1 MQGVAI
7 GKIVKRMGL
16 KNWTNDMDLKGHR
29 ILLSDVNRPALQLSG
44 YFNHFEEK
52 RVQIIGNVE
61 YTYLQQ
67 LEQERKIEIYNE
79 FLKYEI
85 PCVFLRAVCITV

>member
-61 YTYLQQ
+61 YEYNPYKNIIFMLEMSYSLLFYL
-67 LEQERKIEIYNE
+67 
-79 FLKYEI
+79 F
-85 PCVFLRAVCITV
+85 FHF

>member
-29 ILLSDVNRPALQLSG
+29 ILLSDVNRPA
-44 YFNHFEEK
+44 
-52 RVQIIGNVE
+52 
-61 YTYLQQ
+61 
-67 LEQERKIEIYNE
+67 
-79 FLKYEI
+79 
-85 PCVFLRAVCITV
+85 